1 MSTQPLCWVN
11 APLLITVIRS
21 RTQPYHINT
30 PSSPNYNFPDGNNPE
45 TVNIFQYNPAPF
57 QMDEFVAFAR
67 SLAHGSSKD
76 DVLKVFATSIETFPW
91 TDY

>member
-1 MSTQPLCWVN
+1 
-11 APLLITVIRS
+11 
-21 RTQPYHINT
+21 
-30 PSSPNYNFPDGNNPE
+30 
-45 TVNIFQYNPAPF
+45 
-57 QMDEFVAFAR
+57 MDEFVAFAR